1 MSRAPE
7 RRSPVATVRRQA
19 REHSGA
25 LFAFLARGWA
35 SGAGLVLVL
44 LATTR
49 LTPAEQGYF
58 FTFQT
63 LLFFQF
69 FLELGFAVV
78 LTQFVSH
85 EWAHLHLEGG
95 GVEGDPMARARLAGM
110 VQLARRWYARASA
123 GFLIVA
129 APAGALFFA
138 ERGEGG
144 VEWLAPWLA
153 LCVAQALAILYSP
166 LPALLEGTGDV
177 SRSQRSLLTAN
188 IAAGVAAWAA
198 LILGAGL
205 WAAAIQVAVR
215 ASFALVLLLPATR
228 AIRAP
233 LPAGAPRVD
242 DREWRPAFTH
252 QQLRIAASWGAGL
265 VMFHS
270 FTPIAFAL
278 QGAVVA
284 GQVGVMMQAFHGVNQ
299 LASAWLTAA
308 QPRMGH
314 LGSLRRFEELRGLM
328 RTTLVRCTAT
338 ATMLAAGIFGA
349 IVLLHW
355 WRPEQAERF
364 GGPGMAAAFLAAAV
378 LLQVSNVWTAAI
390 RFQKLEPFVALAWI
404 GAMLI
409 TGLCVLLGLM
419 VGGIGFGLA
428 LLAGAI
434 LLSVGGK
441 VIGDRELTRIA
452 GQQRWA

>member
-1 MSRAPE
+1 
-7 RRSPVATVRRQA
+7 
-19 REHSGA
+19 
-25 LFAFLARGWA
+25 
-35 SGAGLVLVL
+35 
-44 LATTR
+44 
-49 LTPAEQGYF
+49 
-58 FTFQT
+58 
-63 LLFFQF
+63 
-69 FLELGFAVV
+69 
-78 LTQFVSH
+78 
-85 EWAHLHLEGG
+85 
-95 GVEGDPMARARLAGM
+95 
-110 VQLARRWYARASA
+110 
-123 GFLIVA
+123 
-129 APAGALFFA
+129 
-138 ERGEGG
+138 
-144 VEWLAPWLA
+144 
-153 LCVAQALAILYSP
+153 
-166 LPALLEGTGDV
+166 
-177 SRSQRSLLTAN
+177 
-188 IAAGVAAWAA
+188 
-198 LILGAGL
+198 
-205 WAAAIQVAVR
+205 
-215 ASFALVLLLPATR
+215 
-228 AIRAP
+228 
-233 LPAGAPRVD
+233 
-242 DREWRPAFTH
+242 
-252 QQLRIAASWGAGL
+252 
-265 VMFHS
+265 MFHS

-284 GQVGVMMQAFHGVNQ
+284 GQVGVMMQAFHGMNQ

-314 LGSLRRFEELRGLM
+314 LGSLRRLEELRGLM

-419 VGGIGFGLA
+419 LGGIGFGLA